1 MTQCHFDD
9 WYVRLTAA
17 SQPQANVA
25 MRVAVLQSIR
35 ASMLLQSDTFM
46 KLMSLFEKDTTTNNT
61 NHFISDIVFGV
72 WFLCF
77 KLVLDDDSEVRDLAA
92 SVLHESSSGISSS
105 SSSSLNNLRHN
116 HRPCNIVVLEL
127 AMNFLT
133 RLVITL
139 NSSSNN
145 SGAGGVKSLTC
156 MYENH
161 LYQMWKSVCT
171 FTIDEPHLLKEDLL
185 DLSNVLFSRA
195 SQRRQGGDEDD
206 DNDDAE
212 NRKPIFEPEE
222 DNMYCESILVVQLVG
237 KQFHLLWENISI
249 DPTSSG
255 VSDAVTHTSGEM
267 GGSVVVGRRHLLNSF
282 QIKDLLMKVALTTIK
297 KYHDFFFFDFEVDTN
312 SSSSNNVTT
321 TTTNTDESI
330 VQSTASVVR
339 FRELYSSLVGV
350 VIVAT
355 QGGGGGDSRD
365 AYFSVLKKMA
375 VSKLAHQSNACV
387 VLDDVLTDISSDVD
401 VRSVLSSYFFLLT
414 AASP

>member
-1 MTQCHFDD
+1 
-9 WYVRLTAA
+9 
-17 SQPQANVA
+17 
-25 MRVAVLQSIR
+25 
-35 ASMLLQSDTFM
+35 
-46 KLMSLFEKDTTTNNT
+46 
-61 NHFISDIVFGV
+61 
-72 WFLCF
+72 
-77 KLVLDDDSEVRDLAA
+77 
-92 SVLHESSSGISSS
+92 
-105 SSSSLNNLRHN
+105 
-116 HRPCNIVVLEL
+116 
-127 AMNFLT
+127 
-133 RLVITL
+133 VITL

-185 DLSNVLFSRA
+185 NLSNALFSRA
-195 SQRRQGGDEDD
+195 SQKRQGDEDD
-206 DNDDAE
+206 DDDNDDTE

-237 KQFHLLWENISI
+237 KQFHILWENISI

-255 VSDAVTHTSGEM
+255 VSDAMTHTSGEM

-297 KYHDFFFFDFEVDTN
+297 KYHDFFFFEVDIN
-312 SSSSNNVTT
+312 SSSSNIIT

-355 QGGGGGDSRD
+355 QGGGGGGNSRD
-365 AYFSVLKKMA
+365 AYFSVLKNMA